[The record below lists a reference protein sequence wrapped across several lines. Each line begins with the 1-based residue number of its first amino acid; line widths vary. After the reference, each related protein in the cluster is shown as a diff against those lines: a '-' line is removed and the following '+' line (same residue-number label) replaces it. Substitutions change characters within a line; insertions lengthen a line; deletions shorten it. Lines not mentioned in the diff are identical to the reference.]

1 MKSTLIFPAVVFA
14 LAVPASADEFTFDAS
29 EFEKKPFEF
38 SGYLEQKEEGLKLRR
53 SSPAYSLA
61 YPGKSSQNHLLRSTT
76 TLEMAGKL
84 TLDPVVVDVR
94 AQAFHADDQLVSSSD
109 RGTVMEGGVRW
120 SPGPGLTVDVGKR
133 VQRWGKGYA
142 WSPVGFIER
151 PKDASDPSAS
161 REGFVMASAE
171 WTKSLG
177 GPVSAVGL
185 SGFVVPTDGGRLNQ
199 DFGAERDI
207 NPAAKLYLLA
217 WDTDIDFLWRGKGA
231 KPESFGVDF
240 SRNITSALEVHGEW
254 ARTLD
259 APRNSVS
266 ATGVTQQRETSYNAW
281 LLGLRYLTQSE
292 VTWIA
297 EYYRN
302 GNGYDAGQLDDY
314 YTFLDTAL
322 ADGAQPMLAEK
333 ARRVAQS
340 GYGRSNPGRDYLYLK
355 ASVSEPL
362 GWVYGAASLTAMTNL
377 KDRSWQLTP
386 EVSYTGFNN
395 VEIRARAF
403 FLHGASHTEFG
414 EKTASRRVEVYARFF
429 F

>member
-240 SRNITSALEVHGEW
+240 SRNITSALDVHGEW